1 MNINFRPFMMAHTIA
16 GIIIASL
23 FITHSAKAELQ
34 TSWSIQD
41 IEEQKIAEQDNSL
54 AEQDDTLLKD
64 RDVSLQEKKLANKN
78 TSKKYIASKLISNK
92 RGVIPE
98 HIKKYPS
105 KKVTAT
111 GYTAGE
117 ESTGKNPGD
126 ELYGITFSGVKV
138 KRDTYSTIAADPD
151 VFPIGSI
158 LFIPGYGYGV
168 VADTGSAINGKI
180 IDLYYDTVD
189 DVFNEWGKKK
199 VKVYVVKEGDGSFSE
214 KELVALNGD

>member
-1 MNINFRPFMMAHTIA
+1 MIQAIVVLV
-16 GIIIASL
+16 IASL
-23 FITHSAKAELQ
+23 YATPVVKAELK
-34 TSWSIQD
+34 TTWSNQD
-41 IEEQKIAEQDNSL
+41 LEEQQIAEQDNTL
-54 AEQDDTLLKD
+54 AEQDNTLLKD
-64 RDVSLQEKKLANKN
+64 RDVSLQEKKLAHKN
-78 TSKKYIASKLISNK
+78 TSKKYIASKLTSNK
-92 RGVIPE
+92 RGVVPD

-126 ELYGITFSGVKV
+126 KLYGITFSGVKV

-158 LFIPGYGYGV
+158 LFIPGYGYGI

-199 VKVYVVKEGDGSFSE
+199 VNVYVLKEGDGSFSE